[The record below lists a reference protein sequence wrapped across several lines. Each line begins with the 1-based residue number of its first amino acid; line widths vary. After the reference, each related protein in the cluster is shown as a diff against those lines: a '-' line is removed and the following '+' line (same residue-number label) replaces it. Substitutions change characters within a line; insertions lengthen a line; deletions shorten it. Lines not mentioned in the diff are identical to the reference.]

1 MKHRIEMEPEQSPT
15 HKHPM
20 KKEAAPKMAAP
31 KQKTAKVAAKSH
43 RKTSP
48 K

>member
-1 MKHRIEMEPEQSPT
+1 MKHRIEMDAEQSQA
-15 HKHPM
+15 HKHPL

-31 KQKTAKVAAKSH
+31 KQKISKVAAKSH

>member
-1 MKHRIEMEPEQSPT
+1 MKHRIDMEADQSPT
-15 HKHPM
+15 HKHPL
-20 KKEAAPKMAAP
+20 KKEAVPKMAAP
-31 KQKTAKVAAKSH
+31 KQKTNKVAAKSH